1 LYHKP
6 AAHTQTPKNA
16 AELQSR
22 SSLTCACRRAAC
34 AGKLGRRAN
43 ARDIAKARK
52 AAEAGDAAAM
62 YSLGVMYFKGEGVP
76 KDYKEAAS

>member
-1 LYHKP
+1 VLAAGQP
-6 AAHTQTPKNA
+6 AQGNSAAAPTPA
-16 AELQSR
+16 
-22 SSLTCACRRAAC
+22 
-34 AGKLGRRAN
+34 
-43 ARDIAKARK
+43 DIAKARK